1 MLKIQFHIALCL
13 LGLVCAACQPKVS
26 TSSTDNTTGFNID
39 IQDDTTHITI
49 YSPWQRGQVMQQLSF
64 SQPYERI
71 VCTSATHMGFI
82 SELGMMDKVIG
93 VCRPERVYNLS
104 EEDRE
109 HITDIGD
116 DMQPSMEKILML
128 NPDLVILYTYAQGD
142 PIPAQVEALGVPI
155 LYCNEW
161 TETTPL
167 ARAEWIRLFGAV
179 FGCSTKAD
187 SIYASVR
194 DAYAQLKGNEAM
206 RLKGNSEYNSERE
219 ALNHSEQPAGLQNA
233 RKASI
238 MSGMS
243 WRGTWYVPAG
253 GTYMGCLFRDAG
265 AQYKYEDDPSTSSLP
280 LTMEQA
286 IQDFAQTDVWVGCEA
301 NSLAELSSIDQKHT
315 WFKAYQTG
323 QVYNFRRRALPSGAN
338 DFWESATVHPERVLQ
353 DLQKVLRG
361 DTTGLYYTMPLR

>member
-1 MLKIQFHIALCL
+1 MKKWHFIVLL
-13 LGLVCAACQPKVS
+13 LGLACVACQPATNTS
-26 TSSTDNTTGFNID
+26 TGENTEGFNIE
-39 IQDDTTHITI
+39 IQNDSTTITI
-49 YSPWQRGQVMQQLSF
+49 YSPWQKGQVMQKLSF

-82 SELGMMDKVIG
+82 SELGMIDKVVG

-109 HITDIGD
+109 RITDIGD
-116 DMQPSMEKILML
+116 DMQPSMEKILLL

-142 PIPAQVEALGVPI
+142 PIPAQVEALGIPI

-167 ARAEWIRLFGAV
+167 ARAEWIRVFGAV
-179 FGCSTKAD
+179 FGCQTKAD
-187 SIYASVR
+187 SVFASVC
-194 DAYAQLKGNEAM
+194 DAYERLRAMDDGQLAM
-206 RLKGNSEYNSERE
+206 GR
-219 ALNHSEQPAGLQNA
+219 
-233 RKASI
+233 SI

-253 GTYMGCLFRDAG
+253 GTFMGNLFRDAG
-265 AQYKYEDDPSTSSLP
+265 AQYKYEDNPSTSSIP

-286 IQDFAQTDVWVGCEA
+286 IQDFAQADVWVGCEA
-301 NSLAELSSIDQKHT
+301 TSLKELEAIDKKHT
-315 WFKAYQTG
+315 WFNAFQTR

-338 DFWESATVHPERVLQ
+338 DFWESGTVHPERILQ
-353 DLQKVLRG
+353 DLQHILEG
-361 DTTGLYYTMPLR
+361 DTTQLYYVEKLK

>member
-1 MLKIQFHIALCL
+1 MSRLYFILCL
-13 LGLVCAACQPKVS
+13 FGLVCVACQPKS
-26 TSSTDNTTGFNID
+26 TSSVT
-39 IQDDTTHITI
+39 DDTAGFTVDIHNDSTHITI
-49 YSPWQRGQVMQQLSF
+49 YSLWQKGQVMQKLSF
-64 SQPYERI
+64 NQPYERI

-82 SELGMMDKVIG
+82 HELGMMDKVVG
-93 VCRPERVYNLS
+93 VCRPERVYNLR

-109 HITDIGD
+109 RITDIGD
-116 DMQPSMEKILML
+116 DMQPSMEKILLL

-142 PIPAQVEALGVPI
+142 PIPAQVEALGIPI

-179 FGCSTKAD
+179 FGCLNQAD
-187 SIYASVR
+187 SIFASVR
-194 DAYAQLKGNEAM
+194 DAYAQLRVDSSKFKGE
-206 RLKGNSEYNSERE
+206 
-219 ALNHSEQPAGLQNA
+219 
-233 RKASI
+233 SI

-253 GTYMGCLFRDAG
+253 GTFMGNLFRDAG
-265 AQYKYEDDPSTSSLP
+265 AQYKYENNPSTSSIP

-286 IQDFAQTDVWVGCEA
+286 IQDFAQADVWVGCEA
-301 NSLAELSSIDQKHT
+301 NSLKELEAIDKKHT
-315 WFKAYQTG
+315 WFNAFQTG

-353 DLQKVLRG
+353 DLQKVLKG
-361 DTTGLYYTMPLR
+361 DTTDLYYILPLK

>member
-1 MLKIQFHIALCL
+1 MLKIKFYIALCL
-13 LGLVCAACQPKVS
+13 LGLVCVACQPTTN
-26 TSSTDNTTGFNID
+26 TSVT
-39 IQDDTTHITI
+39 DDTAGFTVDIHNDSTHITI
-49 YSPWQRGQVMQQLSF
+49 YSPWQKGQVMQKLSF
-64 SQPYERI
+64 NQAYERI

-82 SELGMMDKVIG
+82 HELGMMDKVVG
-93 VCRPERVYNLS
+93 VCRPERVYNLR

-109 HITDIGD
+109 RITDIGD
-116 DMQPSMEKILML
+116 DMQPSMEKILLL

-142 PIPAQVEALGVPI
+142 PIPAQVEALGIPI

-179 FGCSTKAD
+179 FGCLNQAD
-187 SIYASVR
+187 SIFASVR
-194 DAYAQLKGNEAM
+194 DAYAQLKVDS
-206 RLKGNSEYNSERE
+206 LKFKG
-219 ALNHSEQPAGLQNA
+219 
-233 RKASI
+233 KSI

-253 GTYMGCLFRDAG
+253 GTFMGNLFRDAG
-265 AQYKYEDDPSTSSLP
+265 AQYKYEDNPSTSSIP

-286 IQDFAQTDVWVGCEA
+286 IQDFSQADVWVGCEA
-301 NSLAELSSIDQKHT
+301 NSLKELEAIDKKHT
-315 WFKAYQTG
+315 WFNAFQTG

-361 DTTGLYYTMPLR
+361 DTTDLYYITLLK

>member
-1 MLKIQFHIALCL
+1 MLKIKFYIALCL
-13 LGLVCAACQPKVS
+13 FGLVCVACQPKS
-26 TSSTDNTTGFNID
+26 TPANTKSHNAGFD
-39 IQDDTTHITI
+39 IAQLGDTTTITI
-49 YSPWQRGQVMQQLSF
+49 YSPWQKGQVMQKLSF
-64 SQPYERI
+64 NQPYERI

-82 SELGMMDKVIG
+82 SELGMMDKVVG

-104 EEDRE
+104 KEDRE
-109 HITDIGD
+109 RITDIGD
-116 DMQPSMEKILML
+116 DMQPSMEKILLL

-142 PIPAQVEALGVPI
+142 PIPAQVEALGIPI

-194 DAYAQLKGNEAM
+194 DAYAQLKVDS
-206 RLKGNSEYNSERE
+206 LKFKG
-219 ALNHSEQPAGLQNA
+219 
-233 RKASI
+233 KSI

-253 GTYMGCLFRDAG
+253 GTFMGQLFRDAG
-265 AQYKYEDDPSTSSLP
+265 AQYKYEGNPSTSSIP

-286 IQDFAQTDVWVGCEA
+286 IQDFAQADVWVGCEA
-301 NSLAELSSIDQKHT
+301 NSLKELEAIDKKHT
-315 WFKAYQTG
+315 WFNAFQTG

-338 DFWESATVHPERVLQ
+338 DFWETGTVHPERILQ
-353 DLQKVLRG
+353 DLQHILEG
-361 DTTGLYYTMPLR
+361 DTTQLHYVEKLK

>member
-1 MLKIQFHIALCL
+1 MKKWHFIVLL
-13 LGLVCAACQPKVS
+13 LGLACVACQPATNTS
-26 TSSTDNTTGFNID
+26 TGENTEGFNIE
-39 IQDDTTHITI
+39 IQNDSTTITI
-49 YSPWQRGQVMQQLSF
+49 YSPWQKGQVMQKLSF

-82 SELGMMDKVIG
+82 SELGMIDKVVG

-109 HITDIGD
+109 RITDIGD
-116 DMQPSMEKILML
+116 DMQPSMEKILLL

-142 PIPAQVEALGVPI
+142 PIPAQVEALGIPI

-167 ARAEWIRLFGAV
+167 ARAEWIRVFGSV
-179 FGCSTKAD
+179 FGCLNHAD

-194 DAYAQLKGNEAM
+194 DAYERLRAMGDGQLAM
-206 RLKGNSEYNSERE
+206 GK
-219 ALNHSEQPAGLQNA
+219 
-233 RKASI
+233 SI

-253 GTYMGCLFRDAG
+253 GTFMGNLFRDAG
-265 AQYKYEDDPSTSSLP
+265 AQYKYEDNPSTSSIP

-286 IQDFAQTDVWVGCEA
+286 IQDFAQADVWVGCEA
-301 NSLAELSSIDQKHT
+301 TSLKELEAIDKKHT
-315 WFKAYQTG
+315 WFNAFQTG

-338 DFWESATVHPERVLQ
+338 DFWETGTVHPERILQ
-353 DLQKVLRG
+353 DLQHILEG
-361 DTTGLYYTMPLR
+361 DTTQLYYVEKLK

>member
-1 MLKIQFHIALCL
+1 MSRIYFILCL
-13 LGLVCAACQPKVS
+13 FGLVCVACQPKS
-26 TSSTDNTTGFNID
+26 TSSVEGDNSSFQITVKGDSTT
-39 IQDDTTHITI
+39 ITI
-49 YSPWQRGQVMQQLSF
+49 YSPWQKGQVMQKLSF
-64 SQPYERI
+64 NQPYERI

-82 SELGMMDKVIG
+82 HELGMMDKVVG
-93 VCRPERVYNLS
+93 VCRPERVYNLR

-109 HITDIGD
+109 LITDIGD
-116 DMQPSMEKILML
+116 DMQPSMEQILLL

-142 PIPAQVEALGVPI
+142 PIPAQVEALGIPI

-179 FGCSTKAD
+179 FGCQTKAD
-187 SIYASVR
+187 SVFASVR
-194 DAYAQLKGNEAM
+194 EAYAQLKVDS
-206 RLKGNSEYNSERE
+206 LKFKG
-219 ALNHSEQPAGLQNA
+219 
-233 RKASI
+233 KSI

-253 GTYMGCLFRDAG
+253 GTFMGNLFRDAG
-265 AQYKYEDDPSTSSLP
+265 AQYKYENNPSNSSIP

-286 IQDFAQTDVWVGCEA
+286 IQDFAQADVWVGCEA
-301 NSLAELSSIDQKHT
+301 NSLKELEAIDKKHT
-315 WFKAYQTG
+315 WFNAFQTG

-338 DFWESATVHPERVLQ
+338 DFWESATAHPERVLQ

-361 DTTGLYYTMPLR
+361 DTTDLYYITLLK

>member
-1 MLKIQFHIALCL
+1 MRKVNYIIVL
-13 LGLVCAACQPKVS
+13 LIGLVCVACQPATNTS
-26 TSSTDNTTGFNID
+26 TGENTAGFNIEILND
-39 IQDDTTHITI
+39 STTITI
-49 YSPWQRGQVMQQLSF
+49 YSPWQKGKVMQKLAIGNGLLA
-64 SQPYERI
+64 ERV

-82 SELGMMDKVIG
+82 SELGMMDKVVG

-104 EEDRE
+104 EEERE
-109 HITDIGD
+109 RITDIGD
-116 DMQPSMEKILML
+116 DMQPSMEQILLL

-142 PIPAQVEALGVPI
+142 PIPAQVEALGIPI

-167 ARAEWIRLFGAV
+167 ARAEWIRFFGAI
-179 FGCSTKAD
+179 FGCLNQAD
-187 SIYASVR
+187 SIYESVR
-194 DAYAQLKGNEAM
+194 DAYAQLKVDS
-206 RLKGNSEYNSERE
+206 LKF
-219 ALNHSEQPAGLQNA
+219 
-233 RKASI
+233 KDKSI

-253 GTYMGCLFRDAG
+253 GTFMGHLFRDAG
-265 AQYKYEDDPSTSSLP
+265 AQYKYEDNPSTSSLP

-286 IQDFAQTDVWVGCEA
+286 LQDFAQADVWVGCEA
-301 NSLAELSSIDQKHT
+301 NSLKELEAIDKKHI
-315 WFKAYQTG
+315 WFNAFQTG

-361 DTTGLYYTMPLR
+361 DTTDLYYITPLK

>member
-1 MLKIQFHIALCL
+1 MSRLYFILCL
-13 LGLVCAACQPKVS
+13 FGLVCVACQPKS
-26 TSSTDNTTGFNID
+26 TPANTKSHNAGFD
-39 IQDDTTHITI
+39 IAQLGDTTTITI
-49 YSPWQRGQVMQQLSF
+49 YSPWQKGHVMQQLSF

-82 SELGMMDKVIG
+82 SELGMMDKVVG
-93 VCRPERVYNLS
+93 VCRPNRVYNLS

-109 HITDIGD
+109 RITDIGD
-116 DMQPSMEKILML
+116 DMQPSMEKILLL

-142 PIPAQVEALGVPI
+142 PIPAQVEALGIPI

-167 ARAEWIRLFGAV
+167 ARAEWIRVFGSV

-194 DAYAQLKGNEAM
+194 DAYAQLKVDS
-206 RLKGNSEYNSERE
+206 LKFKG
-219 ALNHSEQPAGLQNA
+219 
-233 RKASI
+233 KSI

-253 GTYMGCLFRDAG
+253 GTFMGNLFRDAG
-265 AQYKYEDDPSTSSLP
+265 AQYKYEDNPSTSSIP

-286 IQDFAQTDVWVGCEA
+286 IQDFAQADVWVGCEA
-301 NSLAELSSIDQKHT
+301 NSLKELEAIDKKHT
-315 WFKAYQTG
+315 WFNAFQTG

-338 DFWESATVHPERVLQ
+338 DFWETGTVHPERILQ
-353 DLQKVLRG
+353 DLQHILEG
-361 DTTGLYYTMPLR
+361 DTTQLYYVEKLK